1 MNFGP
6 GYRIYYVQNGE
17 EFVSLWKEFE
27 EAKSAEAIFLKQIDK
42 FDETHAVESWEAVVG
57 KAVAN
62 RTKEIFIREKKL
74 FVRIE
79 SSVVKNELTI
89 MRAKI
94 IDNLNEKIRFNT
106 CGAML

>member
-1 MNFGP
+1 MSRDND
-6 GYRIYYVQNGE
+6 
-17 EFVSLWKEFE
+17 KT
-27 EAKSAEAIFLKQIDK
+27 LKQAMDQMLKVYRLKNK
-42 FDETHAVESWEAVVG
+42 FDETYAVENWETVVG

-89 MRAKI
+89 MRAQI
-94 IDNLNEKIRFNT
+94 IFNLNEKAGSEVVSEIIF
-106 CGAML
+106 L

>member
-1 MNFGP
+1 MSRDND
-6 GYRIYYVQNGE
+6 
-17 EFVSLWKEFE
+17 KT
-27 EAKSAEAIFLKQIDK
+27 LKQALDQMLKVYRLKHK

-89 MRAKI
+89 MRKQI
-94 IDNLNEKIRFNT
+94 ITNLNEKAGSEVVSEIIF
-106 CGAML
+106 L